1 MGVKPINATKTVTTA
16 GTRVQFTATST
27 YATSIYF
34 EALKTNSGVIYI
46 GDSTVSATKYIAALP
61 AGVGFTFAA
70 DSFGRAGSAN
80 GGTELQLSTLYAD
93 CSVSGEKVQWTY
105 LQRVGSE

>member
-16 GTRVQFTATST
+16 GTRVQFQSAAG

-34 EALKTNSGVIYI
+34 EALKTNTGNIYI
-46 GDSTVSATKYIAALP
+46 GDSTVSATKYIACLP

-80 GGTELQLSTLYAD
+80 GGTEIQINTLWCD
-93 CSVSGEKVQWTY
+93 SSVNGEKVQWTY
-105 LQRVGSE
+105 LERVGSY